1 MTTYILVHGAWHG
14 GWCWTRV
21 ARRLREAGHEVF
33 TPTMTGLG
41 DRAHLGGP
49 GIDLD
54 AHIADICAVF
64 ETEEIER
71 AVLCG
76 HSYAGMVV
84 TGVADRLANRIS
96 ALVYLDAFI
105 PEHGQSLFDIQGP
118 ERADLFRDMAAKSG
132 DGWGIAPVS
141 AEYFGVM
148 TPEDAAWVDRR
159 CTPQPIA
166 TYEQPVR
173 RGGADAA
180 IPRKL
185 YIRADK
191 HPNSRFGPIA
201 EKVRND
207 PGWEY
212 HGIAAGH
219 DVMVD
224 KPDDLSKIL
233 LGAA

>member
-41 DRAHLGGP
+41 DRAHLGGS

-105 PEHGQSLFDIQGP
+105 PEDGQSLFDIQGP
-118 ERADLFRDMAAKSG
+118 ARADLFRDMAAKSG

-185 YIRADK
+185 YILADK

-201 EKVRND
+201 EKLRND

-224 KPDDLSKIL
+224 KPDDLTKIL